1 MKKVLS
7 LLLAVVLLFS
17 LSVTAFAADSPI
29 ADENVVV
36 TIINGPDAKAEK
48 HTVKKG
54 EEVEFKADAEQG
66 KFDSW
71 SVYKADGKAA
81 KEGTDYVIK
90 SGKLTS
96 DTIKIAANVDLIV
109 CGNYDGT
116 KTDPIKGGVADDK
129 APQTND
135 FTVVYLSFVM
145 LIALAGVCTVKKQ
158 INK

>member
-7 LLLAVVLLFS
+7 LLLVLVLVFS
-17 LSVTAFAADSPI
+17 LSVTAFAADSPV
-29 ADENVVV
+29 ADETVVV
-36 TIINGPDAKAEK
+36 TVINGPDAKAAK
-48 HTVKKG
+48 QTVKKG
-54 EEVEFKADAEQG
+54 EEVALKADAEQG

-96 DTIKIAANVDLIV
+96 DALTIAANVDLIV

-135 FTVVYLSFVM
+135 FAVVYLSFVM
-145 LIALAGVCTVKKQ
+145 LIALAGVCVAKKQ
-158 INK
+158 INN